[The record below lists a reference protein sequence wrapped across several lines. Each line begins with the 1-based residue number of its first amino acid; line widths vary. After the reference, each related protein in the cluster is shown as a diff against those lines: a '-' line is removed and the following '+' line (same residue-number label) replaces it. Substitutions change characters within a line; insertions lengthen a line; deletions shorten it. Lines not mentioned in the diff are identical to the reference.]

1 MESELKEKYG
11 LGVAICMVIGIVIG
25 SGVFFKAEKILT
37 ETGGSQPL
45 GILAWIIGG
54 AVMVVCAGTFAVMAT
69 RYSYVNGLVDYAE
82 VTCGSRY
89 AYFVGWFMAIIY
101 YPTLTSVLAWVSAR
115 FTCVLFGFNE
125 VGGAAL
131 ALAAF
136 FLCTSFA
143 VNALSPVL
151 AGKFQVATTVIKL
164 VPLFLMGIVGLVVG
178 LRSGLIV
185 ENFTTVVE
193 PSKANGHG
201 LLTAVVATA
210 FAYEGWIIAT
220 SINAELKNA
229 KKNLPIALMAGSVA
243 IICIYVLYYVGLT
256 GGVTNRAMMESGH
269 EGAKLAF
276 KTVFSKAGGTLLY
289 VFVVISC
296 IGTLNGLMLAC
307 SRGLYSL
314 ACRGQGPKPAL
325 FREIDPVSNMAVNS
339 AVFGLFLCGVWL
351 LYFYGAQL
359 ADPIWF
365 GKFSFDVSELPIIT
379 VYGFYIP
386 IFLAMMK
393 KETDL
398 GFGKRFVMPVLALC
412 GSVFMCYAACA
423 VHGMSVVYYLVM
435 FAVVML
441 LGIFFQKNAE
451 AIPKDQNA

>member
-25 SGVFFKAEKILT
+25 SGVFFKAEKVLT
-37 ETGGSQPL
+37 ATGGSQPL

-54 AVMVVCAGTFAVMAT
+54 AIMVVCAGTFAIMAT

-82 VTCGSRY
+82 VTCGSKY
-89 AYFVGWFMAIIY
+89 AYFIGWFMAIIY

-115 FTCVLFGFNE
+115 FTCVLFGFDE

-136 FLCTSFA
+136 FLCASFA
-143 VNALSPVL
+143 VNALSPIL
-151 AGKFQVATTVIKL
+151 AGKFQVTTTVIKL
-164 VPLFLMGIVGLVVG
+164 VPLLLMGVVGLIVG
-178 LRSGLIV
+178 LRSGLTV
-185 ENFTTVVE
+185 RNFSTVVD
-193 PSKANGHG
+193 PTKANSHG

-220 SINAELKNA
+220 SINAELKNS
-229 KKNLPIALMAGSVA
+229 KKNLPIALTVGSIA
-243 IICIYVLYYVGLT
+243 IIAIYVLYYVGLT
-256 GGVTNRAMMESGH
+256 GGVSNEAMMKSGS

-276 KTVFSKAGGTLLY
+276 TTVFSKAGGTLLY

-296 IGTLNGLMLAC
+296 LGTLNGLMLAC

-314 ACRGQGPKPAL
+314 ACRGKGPKPAL
-325 FREIDPVSNMAVNS
+325 FREVDPVSNMPTNS
-339 AVFGLFLCGVWL
+339 AIFGLLLCGAWL

-359 ADPIWF
+359 AVPVWF
-365 GKFSFDVSELPIIT
+365 GKFSFDISELPIVT
-379 VYGFYIP
+379 VYAMYLP
-386 IFLAMMK
+386 IFISMMR
-393 KETDL
+393 KEKGL
-398 GFGKRFVMPVLALC
+398 SFCKRFVMPVLALC
-412 GSVFMCYAACA
+412 GSVFMCYAAWVA
-423 VHGMSVVYYLVM
+423 HGIEVVYYLIL

-441 LGIFFQKNAE
+441 LGIRYRNADKTVE
-451 AIPKDQNA
+451 